1 MKYFWF
7 LSCLIYA
14 FLNTSS
20 LQAQSLS
27 GKVLDDNS
35 GNPIANLEIK
45 INDNIVLTD
54 PAGKFYYEASS
65 TGLQAISI
73 ESPGYNTYTLDV
85 NIDQVE
91 NINLGIVFL
100 SKKDDDSNSLDDSYL
115 IDQRQLDNF
124 EIDGQQVSSLL
135 SAAWDPFG
143 SLADYNFSVTRFN
156 PRGLAQNHSQI
167 YLNNLPFNNLSDGRY
182 FWSLWGG
189 LNDVL
194 RVRYS
199 QFGLNS
205 TDFSVGGM
213 SGALDI
219 DMRASSQRAQTRLT
233 YSASNRTYTS
243 RAMLTHSSGLSQSGW
258 SYSLS
263 VSKRWGNAGYI
274 EGTYYDAYS
283 YFASVDKKINDN
295 HTLNFVAFAAP
306 TIRGRGSSSTREMYE
321 VLGDNFYNPNWG
333 LQNGKIRNSREYR
346 THQPVAMI
354 RHDWKLNDN
363 SVITTTAGIQTGYFG
378 STRLDWL
385 EASDPR
391 PDYYRNLP
399 YASSDNPVA
408 SEAIAE
414 ELRNNVLARQINFD
428 ELIAI
433 NRERQ
438 YLVRDPNGITEN
450 NYLENISAYIIEEQ
464 RFDNRKIALQSH
476 LNHQFK
482 DNIAFN
488 AGVQFQY
495 DRNHQYKILDD
506 LLGGS
511 YYLDIDN
518 FALRDFPDDFSII
531 QNDISRPNRLLQEGD
546 VYGYGEH

>member
-1 MKYFWF
+1 M
-7 LSCLIYA
+7 
-14 FLNTSS
+14 
-20 LQAQSLS
+20 S

-35 GNPIANLEIK
+35 GNPIPNLEIK
-45 INDNIVLTD
+45 INDQIVFSD
-54 PAGKFYYEASS
+54 ADGKFYY
-65 TGLQAISI
+65 QADAIGSQTIII
-73 ESPGYNTYTLDV
+73 ESNSFNSYTLDV
-85 NIDQVE
+85 SIEDE
-91 NINLGIVFL
+91 SNINLGIIFL
-100 SKKDDDSNSLDDSYL
+100 SRKETVTRTFDDNYL

-167 YLNNLPFNNLSDGRY
+167 YLNNLPFNNLGDGRY

-199 QFGLNS
+199 QYGLNS

-219 DMRASSQRAQTRLT
+219 DMRAASQRAQTRLT
-233 YSASNRTYTS
+233 YSISNRTYTN

-258 SYSLS
+258 SYSFS

-283 YFASVDKKINDN
+283 YFASIDKKINDK
-295 HTLNFVAFAAP
+295 HSLNFVAFAAP
-306 TIRGRGSSSTREMYE
+306 TIRGRGSSSTAEMYE
-321 VLGDNFYNPNWG
+321 VLDDNFYNPNWG
-333 LQNGKIRNSREYR
+333 FQNGKVRNSREYR
-346 THQPVAMI
+346 THQPVAMM
-354 RHDWKLNDN
+354 RHDWQLNDN
-363 SVITTTAGIQTGYFG
+363 SRITTTIGVQTGHFG

-385 EASDPR
+385 EAADPR

-399 YASSDNPVA
+399 YASINNPVA
-408 SEAIAE
+408 AEAIAE
-414 ELRNNVLARQINFD
+414 ELRSNVMARQINFD
-428 ELIAI
+428 ELIAV
-433 NRERQ
+433 NQQRQ
-438 YLVRDPNGITEN
+438 YLVRDPNGNSAN
-450 NYLENISAYIIEEQ
+450 NYLENISAYIIVEQ
-464 RFDNRKIALQSH
+464 WFDNRKIAFQSH
-476 LNHQFK
+476 INHQFK
-482 DNIAFN
+482 DNLAFN
-488 AGVQFQY
+488 AGIQIQY

-511 YYLDIDN
+511 FYLDIDD
-518 FALRDFPDDFSII
+518 FALRDFPDDYSIV
-531 QNDISRPNRLLQEGD
+531 QNDISQPNRLLQEGD
-546 VYGYGEH
+546 VFGYNHY